1 VVSDP
6 STSDPGAIK
15 MPGWP
20 SLPFS
25 LSRLL
30 GGGGGDEP
38 VDHAARL
45 APREPH
51 IPEFREMLYH
61 LRGEMDRARRYQ
73 RPLSVLV
80 VTPHPVDDEGEWPV
94 PIEDT
99 DARSNGKK
107 VLLET
112 RLPQLASFL
121 VGSILAG
128 AVRQG
133 DSVAYRTANDR
144 FVVFLA
150 EADREVARGAVR
162 RIQGMMRERARLG
175 MRVGIAT
182 FPEDGL
188 TLSDLLGQA
197 ADQWER
203 APFELALP
211 SDRSGNEPPELN
223 Q

>member
-1 VVSDP
+1 
-6 STSDPGAIK
+6 

-25 LSRLL
+25 LSRLFR
-30 GGGGGDEP
+30 GGGGDEA
-38 VDHAARL
+38 VDQTARF
-45 APREPH
+45 APREPP
-51 IPEFREMLYH
+51 IPEFREMLFH

-80 VTPHPVDDEGEWPV
+80 VTPHPVDDDGSWPV
-94 PIEDT
+94 PIGEA
-99 DARSNGKK
+99 DAHSNGKK

-112 RLPQLASFL
+112 RLPHLASFL

-133 DSVAYRTANDR
+133 DKVTYRTPNDR

-188 TLSDLLGQA
+188 TLSDLLGEA
-197 ADQWER
+197 AEQWEQT
-203 APFELALP
+203 PFELHLR
-211 SDRSGNEPPELN
+211 SDHNRNEPPEMGL
-223 Q
+223 

>member
-1 VVSDP
+1 VVSAR

-25 LSRLL
+25 IRRLL
-30 GGGGGDEP
+30 RGGGADEALDQAP
-38 VDHAARL
+38 GF
-45 APREPH
+45 APREAP
-51 IPEFREMLYH
+51 IPEFRERLSY
-61 LRGEMDRARRYQ
+61 LQGEMDRARRYK

-80 VTPHPVDDEGEWPV
+80 VTPHPVGDDDAWPG
-94 PIEDT
+94 PIGDADAPST
-99 DARSNGKK
+99 DMR

-112 RLPQLASFL
+112 RLPQLASLL

-133 DSVAYRTANDR
+133 DSVTYRTANDR

-150 EADREVARGAVR
+150 EADREAARGAVR
-162 RIQGMMRERARLG
+162 RIQRMMRERARLG

-197 ADQWER
+197 AEKWER
-203 APFELALP
+203 TPFELHVR
-211 SDRSGNEPPELN
+211 SDRNANEPREVDL
-223 Q
+223 